1 MLQKANKRRTTEHSI
16 ISFLKRYKKEKSLD
30 IYDSK
35 NTPFPRIRQSEE
47 RKTLIF
53 VWKKNNLKKKH
64 KTHSQ
69 KLFEKKKEK
78 KKVLVEVKGSK
89 FVQFF

>member
-16 ISFLKRYKKEKSLD
+16 ISFLKRYKEEKSLE

-35 NTPFPRIRQSEE
+35 STPFPRIRQSEE

-53 VWKKNNLKKKH
+53 VWKKNNLKKE
-64 KTHSQ
+64 TQ
-69 KLFEKKKEK
+69 NPL
-78 KKVLVEVKGSK
+78 SK
-89 FVQFF
+89 II